1 MRTVSV
7 SAGFDLESLGRRAT
21 WWMKIDGSSRLLVD
35 KSSLEFNWLDNFQQK
50 IQFSSSHNHCRWPFI
65 GYHNQTSYRSMDK
78 AKPKFVHNLHS
89 KHPKL
94 PFDWLIRRFVSSIS
108 FFFFFFFIK
117 FLNFFRYASNFQFIW
132 ESNIRSTS
140 SSFLR
145 FSFEIHN
152 ENFFFIFFFLF
163 FGCYFHLATI
173 TAANFWSISDIFV
186 TIFGVFWG
194 GFACFTS
201 ETKSN
206 QQMECGM
213 EAIWSIFAHVQLR
226 LVLFQPDT
234 VWWICCGYWRW
245 HLMSIR
251 HWRET
256 VVMDWWDAFGV
267 WGGWWRRRCIW
278 SGYCCRCGL
287 MNWMHVVVLNDS
299 GQIAKFWNW
308 NGICENWNGIAPLR
322 LWWR

>member
-1 MRTVSV
+1 MAIRLINSTVCL
-7 SAGFDLESLGRRAT
+7 F
-21 WWMKIDGSSRLLVD
+21 
-35 KSSLEFNWLDNFQQK
+35 
-50 IQFSSSHNHCRWPFI
+50 
-65 GYHNQTSYRSMDK
+65 Y
-78 AKPKFVHNLHS
+78 
-89 KHPKL
+89 
-94 PFDWLIRRFVSSIS
+94 
-108 FFFFFFFIK
+108 FFFFLLFFIK

-152 ENFFFIFFFLF
+152 ENFFLNFFFL
-163 FGCYFHLATI
+163 
-173 TAANFWSISDIFV
+173 
-186 TIFGVFWG
+186 VFWLLLPLG
-194 GFACFTS
+194 DDNSSKLLEYFRYFCDHFWCFLRGVYFACFTS

-213 EAIWSIFAHVQLR
+213 EAIWSIFAHIQLR

-287 MNWMHVVVLNDS
+287 MDWMHVVVLNDS

-308 NGICENWNGIAPLR
+308 RGICEYQMVALR
-322 LWWR
+322 FWWRWSHTIVRLLRNSQRCVLPRSATTFSTTTCTLARFWLPFACLKSKNSINIQTARTHLEARQLFTWIVSFFMANGRWTLCSL